1 MKVAQILDVKGDRV
15 ITIDPDETIPR
26 AAQVLV
32 ASDIGAV
39 VVASEDGAV
48 AGILSERDIARRL
61 DSHGADLM
69 TKYVRDLMT
78 PWVITCTPDQ
88 NVAEV
93 VEMMNTN
100 NIRHV
105 PVVANGEVVGVLS
118 IRDVIKNRLDQMARL
133 DDPLQKLLVSLD

>member
-1 MKVAQILDVKGDRV
+1 
-15 ITIDPDETIPR
+15 
-26 AAQVLV
+26 V

>member
-26 AAQVLV
+26 AAQV